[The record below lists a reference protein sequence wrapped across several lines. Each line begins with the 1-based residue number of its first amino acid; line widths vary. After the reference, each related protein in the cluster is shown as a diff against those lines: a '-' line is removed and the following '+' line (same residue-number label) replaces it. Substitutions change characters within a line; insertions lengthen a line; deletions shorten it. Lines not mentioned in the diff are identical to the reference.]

1 MEEILKAILNSPEEA
16 NAIFAELVKQ
26 YKPVAYAVLGELF
39 GVYKD
44 WVNNQDYFG
53 TEAKFT
59 WNRFKA
65 LTNCGFTQDQAMAII
80 LKEDRQFEQ
89 QIAKNTASVAK
100 STEKI
105 SKSK

>member
-1 MEEILKAILNSPEEA
+1 MEEILKAILNSPEGA
-16 NAIFAELVKQ
+16 NTLIAELVKQ
-26 YKPVAYAVLGELF
+26 YKPVAYAVLSELF

-44 WVNNQDYFG
+44 WVNNQDYFE

>member
-1 MEEILKAILNSPEEA
+1 MEEILKAILNSPEGA
-16 NAIFAELVKQ
+16 SALITELVKQ
-26 YKPVAYAVLGELF
+26 YKPVAYAVLSELF

-44 WVNNQDYFG
+44 WANNQDYFE

-65 LTNCGFTQDQAMAII
+65 LTDCGFTQDQAMSIL
-80 LKEDRQFEQ
+80 LKEDKRFEQ
-89 QIAKNTASVAK
+89 AIAKNTTTLAK

-105 SKSK
+105 SKTK